1 MQRFVKNI
9 YIFIVTILILSYVMP
24 TTIVEANSFDTK
36 AESAIIV
43 DVNSGKILFAK
54 NENEAL
60 PPASMTKMMT
70 EYIVLEK
77 IAAGELNWDTTTE
90 ISDYV
95 YNISADNEFSGI
107 GLRKD
112 HDYTVEELF
121 NAMVIN
127 SDNATTIALAEL
139 VAGSES
145 EFIKIMN
152 EKAKELGLTNAKFV
166 NSTGL
171 DNSSLQGYH
180 PEGTD
185 VDETNLLSARDA
197 ARLAYHLVKDYPESL
212 EKSSI
217 PSLEFE
223 DRLMTNWNWMLPHD
237 SVNFQQ
243 YYYEGVDG
251 IKTGNTELAKYA
263 FTSTAERDGVRL
275 ITVVMKTDSVEERFN
290 ETAKLLDYG
299 FDQFE
304 EVELFPAH
312 YKLED
317 QSEIFV
323 TKGKEDTVEVALA
336 DAISLK
342 VRKGTEEDYGV
353 MIELDDSLTDED
365 GKLVAPIEK
374 GEKVGIAKLVYNE
387 STAIPHITN
396 EEQTIEVDIVATE
409 EVKKKNWFSLMLG
422 GIGNFFSSLGTKIKN
437 IF

>member
-1 MQRFVKNI
+1 
-9 YIFIVTILILSYVMP
+9 MP